1 MFFKKKKK
9 EVGSPGVIVANNPT
23 SNISEQY
30 RTIRTNIQF
39 SIVDQKLNTLLVTS
53 ATPSSGKSTTSANL
67 AAAFASEGI
76 KVLVV
81 STDLRKP
88 SLHKIFDENNTV
100 GLTNLLTNPEVG
112 LEQVIKKTFIPNLYR
127 LPSGPV
133 PPNPSELLSSNRMN
147 QIIEEMKTEFDLVV
161 FDSPPLLPVTDAQ
174 ILAAK
179 VDGTIVV
186 VPQGEVKK
194 NELNQAAELLE
205 KVNANVL
212 GTVMNKVERDSDNY
226 YYYNYYGE
234 E

>member
-9 EVGSPGVIVANNPT
+9 EVGSPEVIVANNPT

-53 ATPSSGKSTTSANL
+53 ATPSSGKTTTSANL

-76 KVLVV
+76 KVLLV

-88 SLHKIFDENNTV
+88 TLHKIFDENNTV
-100 GLTNLLTNPEVG
+100 GLTNLLTNPEVR
-112 LEQVIKKTFIPNLYR
+112 LEQVIKKTFVPNLYR

>member
-1 MFFKKKKK
+1 MFFKKNKK
-9 EVGSPGVIVANNPT
+9 EVGSLRVIVANNPT

-53 ATPSSGKSTTSANL
+53 ATPSSGKTTTAANL

-76 KVLVV
+76 KVLLV

-88 SLHKIFDENNTV
+88 TLHKIFDEDNRV

-127 LPSGPV
+127 LPIGPI

-212 GTVMNKVERDSDNY
+212 GTVMNKVERESDNY

>member
-88 SLHKIFDENNTV
+88 ILHKIFDEDNTI

-112 LEQVIKKTFIPNLYR
+112 
-127 LPSGPV
+127 
-133 PPNPSELLSSNRMN
+133 
-147 QIIEEMKTEFDLVV
+147 
-161 FDSPPLLPVTDAQ
+161 
-174 ILAAK
+174 
-179 VDGTIVV
+179 
-186 VPQGEVKK
+186 
-194 NELNQAAELLE
+194 
-205 KVNANVL
+205 
-212 GTVMNKVERDSDNY
+212 SDH
-226 YYYNYYGE
+226 
-234 E
+234 